1 MIASSAGRRIR
12 RWHFLTRHRPRF
24 EGNPRMAQMYRVWDK
39 MQDDHKTR
47 VLQDG
52 DAFLAAME
60 SGGEV

>member
-1 MIASSAGRRIR
+1 
-12 RWHFLTRHRPRF
+12 
-24 EGNPRMAQMYRVWDK
+24 MAQMYRVWDK

-60 SGGEV
+60 NGVEV